1 MSVTVTNVSRSSS
14 IRTSSSAMISCK
26 VVLTRA
32 LREYFGVLL
41 RVLLRFPAMALS
53 SLIDLAEGV

>member
-1 MSVTVTNVSRSSS
+1 
-14 IRTSSSAMISCK
+14 MISCN